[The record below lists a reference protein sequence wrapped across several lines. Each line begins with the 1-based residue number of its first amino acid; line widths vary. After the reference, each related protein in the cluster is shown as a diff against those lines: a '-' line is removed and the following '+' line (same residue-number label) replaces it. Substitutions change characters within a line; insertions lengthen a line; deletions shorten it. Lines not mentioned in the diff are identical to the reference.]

1 MDNGAEEEKYS
12 NFSVISSDN
21 DVSLD
26 FHEEG
31 FEYKVKRNFRKGM
44 WELGLKLA
52 IPFDRKHS
60 RSQMPS
66 PAA

>member
-1 MDNGAEEEKYS
+1 MDNGAEEEKYG

-31 FEYKVKRNFRKGM
+31 
-44 WELGLKLA
+44 L
-52 IPFDRKHS
+52 
-60 RSQMPS
+60 
-66 PAA
+66 